1 MEQRISGWIK
11 AGGKVLAFGLD
22 EKEANAF
29 LPDKVSMKKEEH
41 IAAFFEPPGMDS
53 MLAGVGPA
61 DVHNRDPRV
70 LPLVKGGAD
79 RPLKNANLLRLAD
92 TVKVIGNGVLAEGA
106 GSRVVFSQLAP
117 WRFDHRKQMNL
128 KRTFRRTAFLASRLL
143 ANMGV
148 SMETPLLAHFRRP
161 VSNRHEKRWLAGLYL
176 DTPEE
181 WDYPYR
187 FFRW

>member
-1 MEQRISGWIK
+1 M
-11 AGGKVLAFGLD
+11 LALGLD

-29 LPDKVSMKKEEH
+29 LPDKISMKKEEH
-41 IAAFFEPPGMDS
+41 IVAFFNPPGMDS

-79 RPLKNANLLRLAD
+79 RPLKNAHLPQDD

-106 GSRVVFSQLAP
+106 GSKVVFSQLAP
-117 WRFDHRKQMNL
+117 WHFDHRKQMNL
-128 KRTFRRTAFLASRLL
+128 KRTFRRAAFMTSRLL

-148 SMETPLLAHFRRP
+148 SSETPLLSHFRRP
-161 VSNRHEKRWLAGLYL
+161 VSGRHEKRWLAGLYL

>member
-1 MEQRISGWIK
+1 M
-11 AGGKVLAFGLD
+11 LAFGLD

-148 SMETPLLAHFRRP
+148 SMETPLLSYFRRP
-161 VSNRHEKRWLAGLYL
+161 VSGRYEKRWLAGLYL